1 MIDEC
6 AWGKNEDII
15 EKKENKEKYFHH
27 LKRRKQQQQQKFLK
41 FHLNN
46 RGLREMPNTR
56 SHIKENRKNAL

>member
-27 LKRRKQQQQQKFLK
+27 LKRRKKNFLN
-41 FHLNN
+41 FISTT
-46 RGLREMPNTR
+46 ED
-56 SHIKENRKNAL
+56 

>member
-27 LKRRKQQQQQKFLK
+27 LKRRKKKFLK

-56 SHIKENRKNAL
+56 SLIKENRKNAL